1 MRIQPTGSFRLPG
14 RHPVRSRTLL
24 LGALL
29 ATAALLAGCSTGPG
43 PLGDGGLGN
52 TPGSE
57 CIPEPVGFQVS
68 DGFFLLTNT
77 GSSPVTVTSVKV
89 TSLHGL
95 AITRAWLM
103 PLYKPPHGVPSG
115 IGDEFYPPTHSPEW
129 PNRQAVPGAVIKPH
143 QALNLFFGLARTT
156 AETGRAGGP
165 TITYTVGGNSYTL
178 QEAWGFVIA
187 AKSCSHP

>member
-1 MRIQPTGSFRLPG
+1 MRIEPAGSFRPPG

-57 CIPEPVGFQVS
+57 CIPEPVGHLVS
-68 DGFFLLTNT
+68 DGFFLLTNN

-95 AITRAWLM
+95 SMTRAWLM
-103 PLYKPPHGVPSG
+103 PLYKPPGGVPSG
-115 IGDEFYPPTHSPEW
+115 VGDDNYPPTNAHDW
-129 PNRQAVPGAVIKPH
+129 PDRQAVPGAVIKPH
-143 QALNLFFGLARTT
+143 QAVSLFFGLARTT
-156 AETGRAGGP
+156 AEAGRAGGP
-165 TITYTVGGNSYTL
+165 TITYTVGGNSYN
-178 QEAWGFVIA
+178 A
-187 AKSCSHP
+187 ARGLGLRHRG